1 VQGHETVV
9 TTGSRPVPSEAVRET
24 VTMALYVA
32 VVLAA
37 EFVAVEGSMPST
49 SPRRWP

>member
-1 VQGHETVV
+1 MV
-9 TTGSRPVPSEAVRET
+9 TTGSRPAPSEAVREA
-24 VTMALYVA
+24 VTMALYVG

-37 EFVAVEGSMPST
+37 EFVAVEEHAAST